1 MSLGWV
7 ESFFDADY
15 LRVWGTLV
23 PAQRTERE
31 ADGIWQLANLAAG
44 SRVLDAP
51 CGYGRLSHALASRG
65 ADVLGVDQS
74 ADLLAD
80 AATRSL
86 PNLRYLRHDLRQPLA
101 EAGFDA
107 ALNIFSSLGY
117 SSEADDLAI
126 LTTLARAVKPGGT
139 VIVESNHRDNIVSRL
154 AKGLPSAF
162 RLPDLMMIEE
172 PKFEPATGRV
182 DTTWYWSGPIG
193 TGSKSASFRVY
204 AITELVSLVERAGLT
219 VRGVHR
225 GLTTEPYGSDLTGR
239 VAVVATR

>member
-1 MSLGWV
+1 MAVGWV

-15 LRVWGTLV
+15 LRVWGAVV

-31 ADGIWQLANLAAG
+31 ADGIWQLAGLAAG

-65 ADVLGVDQS
+65 ADVVGVDQS

-80 AATRSL
+80 AATRPL
-86 PNLRYLRHDLRQPLA
+86 PNLRYLRHDLRKPIA
-101 EAGFDA
+101 DSGFDA

-117 SSEADDLAI
+117 TTEADDVAI
-126 LTTLARAVKPGGT
+126 LANLAGAVRPGGT
-139 VIVESNHRDNIVSRL
+139 VILESNHRDNIVARL
-154 AKGLPSAF
+154 SKGCPSAF

-172 PKFEPATGRV
+172 PKFDPATGRV
-182 DTTWYWSGPIG
+182 STTWYWSGAAG
-193 TGSKSASFRVY
+193 TGSKTASFRVY

-219 VRGVHR
+219 VRGIHR
-225 GLTTEPYGSDLTGR
+225 GLSTEPYGNDLTGR
-239 VAVVATR
+239 VAIVASR

>member
-7 ESFFDADY
+7 EGFFDADY
-15 LRVWGTLV
+15 LRVWGALV

-51 CGYGRLSHALASRG
+51 CGYGRISHALASRG
-65 ADVLGVDQS
+65 AEVLGVDQS
-74 ADLLAD
+74 VHLLAD
-80 AATRSL
+80 AATRPL

-101 EAGFDA
+101 DGGFDA

-117 SSEADDLAI
+117 TTEADDVAI

-139 VIVESNHRDNIVSRL
+139 VIVESNHRDNIVARL
-154 AKGLPSAF
+154 SKGCPSAF

-172 PKFEPATGRV
+172 PKFDPATGRV
-182 DTTWYWSGPIG
+182 DTTWHWAGALG

-225 GLTTEPYGSDLTGR
+225 GLSTEPYGNELTGR
-239 VAVVATR
+239 AAIVATR

>member
-7 ESFFDADY
+7 ESFFDAEY
-15 LRVWGTLV
+15 LKVWGAV
-23 PAQRTERE
+23 APPQRTERE
-31 ADGIWQLANLAAG
+31 VEGIWQLANLAAG

-51 CGYGRLSHALASRG
+51 CGYGRISHVLASRG

-74 ADLLAD
+74 AALLAD
-80 AATRSL
+80 AATRPL
-86 PNLRYLRHDLRQPLA
+86 PTLRYLRHDLREPLA
-101 EAGFDA
+101 ESGFDA

-117 SSEADDLAI
+117 STEADDLAI
-126 LTTLARAVKPGGT
+126 LTNLARAVRPGGT
-139 VIVESNHRDNIVSRL
+139 VIVESNHRDNIVARL
-154 AKGLPSAF
+154 SKGCPIAF

-172 PKFEPATGRV
+172 PKFDPATGRV
-182 DTTWYWSGPIG
+182 DTTWHWSGPIG
-193 TGSKSASFRVY
+193 SGSKSASFRVY
-204 AITELVSLVERAGLT
+204 AITEIVSLVERAGLT